1 MSVFFNPVFNV
12 AMDLTR
18 DYVRVC
24 MCVHL
29 KILLPSLVLF
39 PFHILIIELSYFLV
53 RC

>member
-1 MSVFFNPVFNV
+1 MSVFFNPVFNA

-18 DYVRVC
+18 DY
-24 MCVHL
+24 MCVCVHF

-39 PFHILIIELSYFLV
+39 PLHILIIELSYFLV